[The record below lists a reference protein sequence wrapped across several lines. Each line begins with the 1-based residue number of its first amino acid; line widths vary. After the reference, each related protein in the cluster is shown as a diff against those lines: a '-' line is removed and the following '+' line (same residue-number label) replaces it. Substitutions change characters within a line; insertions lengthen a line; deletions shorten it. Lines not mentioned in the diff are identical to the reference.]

1 MSLHLNPLLPR
12 VVLSGGG
19 LGLLNAGAR
28 SVNCKDGEL
37 RLDGILRKNSLYNFH
52 PSLAIISEKKIANCQ
67 IFVQC
72 DREVRF

>member
-12 VVLSGGG
+12 VVLSEGG

-37 RLDGILRKNSLYNFH
+37 RLDGILRKKLSLQF
-52 PSLAIISEKKIANCQ
+52 PPLT
-67 IFVQC
+67 C
-72 DREVRF
+72 DN